1 MFSPISEIFVLVPVF
16 KQTFQRRSFQTEAS
30 SVEAIKA
37 YHGRSGGSVG
47 RGMAWIPQSLNP
59 R

>member
-30 SVEAIKA
+30 SIEAIKA
-37 YHGRSGGSVG
+37 THGGSGGGVC